1 MGHTFKRQPR
11 NDELEGDRK
20 VKNSIKHI
28 ADHKKIVEEIL
39 IDDDSD
45 YAIDRNELEYF
56 IKKMR

>member
-20 VKNSIKHI
+20 VKNSIKHS

-39 IDDDSD
+39 VDADSD
-45 YAIDRNELEYF
+45 YSLDRNELEYF